1 MNFAALSDVKFG
13 DQEGMK
19 YFLLENGLQ
28 HQLFRSNLLRQGVV
42 PPSYPLIDVDF
53 EQLDDWHLAH
63 TNEHLFYAAH
73 FGLSNP
79 FAMLDVDW
87 NNQDDFYTWLADHEF
102 AHEEIAV
109 ELGLQ

>member
-28 HQLFRSNLLRQGVV
+28 HQLFRANLLRQGVV

-53 EQLDDWHLAH
+53 D
-63 TNEHLFYAAH
+63 
-73 FGLSNP
+73 
-79 FAMLDVDW
+79 
-87 NNQDDFYTWLADHEF
+87 
-102 AHEEIAV
+102 AV
-109 ELGLQ
+109 RIRMVFDTILHAPLPALQRM